1 MAKSKPTRKEI
12 EEVINRL
19 ITHVRVIEEKLGAL
33 DSVFG
38 LYLDWKKEKDKFN
51 KFVEGK
57 VKEYNKESEPG
68 ETK

>member
-19 ITHVRVIEEKLGAL
+19 IPHVRVIEEKLGAL

>member
-1 MAKSKPTRKEI
+1 MTRKKPTKKEI
-12 EEVINRL
+12 ESVISKL
-19 ITHVRVIEEKLGAL
+19 IAHVKALEEKLGAL

-38 LYLDWKKEKDKFN
+38 LYLDWRKDRDKFN

-57 VKEYNKESEPG
+57 VKKYQQEIEPG